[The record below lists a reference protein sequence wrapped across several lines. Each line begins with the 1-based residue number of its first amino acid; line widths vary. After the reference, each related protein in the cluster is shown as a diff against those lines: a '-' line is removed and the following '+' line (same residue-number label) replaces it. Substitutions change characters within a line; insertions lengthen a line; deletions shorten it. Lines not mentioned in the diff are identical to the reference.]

1 MRESGGPVGAY
12 WVNSGPMTQA
22 AERSELSLAGWGPP
36 PSTPD
41 LSTAARKWLRREIGW
56 SPRSTP
62 AENLASVT
70 TVATRLPDSTS
81 AALIEIVGDENVR
94 TDGPS
99 RLRRGAGRSY
109 LDLIR
114 RRGGDVSGLPDAVVL
129 PGSHDEALAVL
140 AACADD
146 DIAIVPFG
154 GGTSVV
160 GGLAGGA
167 GGHAAVIALDVARLN
182 TIDSID
188 AKSLLVKTGPGVR
201 APEFEARMARY
212 GLTLGHFPQSYEF
225 ATLGGYAATR
235 SAGQAS
241 TGYGRFDELVAGARL
256 ATPAGTWDVG
266 RPPASAAGPDL
277 LGLALGSEGTFGVFT
292 ELTMRVRPAPEA
304 KHYEGWSFRSLPRG
318 LEGLRQLA
326 RAGLL
331 PDIVR
336 LSDPDETKANLVLAG
351 GSKASALQG
360 ILRARGHGGGC
371 LVILGWEGDSDV
383 IGVRRRAAS
392 TMLRRCEAIRVG
404 RSVGQSW
411 VAHRYSGPYVRDALL
426 DQGLLVETL
435 ETAATWSDL
444 PEIYENVRAAL
455 TESLSTEDKKP
466 LVMCHVSHVYS
477 TGASLYF
484 TVIADRD
491 EVRPLQQW
499 LLAKRAATDAL
510 VSNGGVL
517 THHHAVGIDHA
528 PWFSKEIGDLGVD
541 VLRAVKDRLDP
552 TGICNPCVLF
562 GSP

>member
-1 MRESGGPVGAY
+1 
-12 WVNSGPMTQA
+12 MTA
-22 AERSELSLAGWGPP
+22 ADERAELSLTGWGHADSAHQLP
-36 PSTPD
+36 
-41 LSTAARKWLRREIGW
+41 TAAQKWLRREIGW
-56 SPRSTP
+56 IPRSTSP
-62 AENLASVT
+62 EALASVT
-70 TVATRLPDSTS
+70 TPATRLPDPSS
-81 AALIEIVGDENVR
+81 AALIELVGSDHVR

-99 RLRRGAGRSY
+99 RLRRGSGRSY

-129 PGSHDEALAVL
+129 PRSHDEVLAVL
-140 AACADD
+140 ARCVDD
-146 DIAIVPFG
+146 GLAVVPFG

-167 GGHAAVIALDVARLN
+167 GEHRAVVAVDVTRLN

-188 AKSLLVKTGPGVR
+188 AKSLLVTAGPGLR

-241 TGYGRFDELVAGARL
+241 TGYGRFDELVAAARL
-256 ATPAGTWDVG
+256 ATPVGSWQVG

-277 LGLALGSEGTFGVFT
+277 LGLVLGSEGVFGVIT
-292 ELTMRVRPAPEA
+292 ELTLRVRPAPEA
-304 KHYEGWSFRSLPRG
+304 KRYEGWSFRSLPRA

-336 LSDPDETKANLVLAG
+336 LSDSDETRANLVMAAS
-351 GSKASALQG
+351 SKAVALQG
-360 ILRARGHGGGC
+360 LLRARGHGTGC
-371 LVILGWEGDSDV
+371 LLIVGWEGDRDT

-392 TMLRRCEAIRVG
+392 SLLRRCEAVRLG

-411 VAHRYSGPYVRDALL
+411 LSNRYAGPYVRDVLL
-426 DQGLLVETL
+426 DVGLLVETV
-435 ETAATWSDL
+435 ETAASWSDL
-444 PEIYENVRAAL
+444 SDVYEATRKAL
-455 TESLSTEDKKP
+455 TESLSTPDKKP
-466 LVMCHVSHVYS
+466 LVMCHVSHVYP

-484 TVIADRD
+484 TVVADRD
-491 EVRPLQQW
+491 DDRPLQQW
-499 LLAKRAATDAL
+499 LLAKRAATNAL
-510 VSNGGVL
+510 LSEGGVL

-528 PWFSKEIGDLGVD
+528 PWLSQEIGDLGVA
-541 VLRAVKDRLDP
+541 VLHAVKDRLDP
-552 TGICNPCVLF
+552 TGICNPGVLF
-562 GSP
+562 GRP

>member
-1 MRESGGPVGAY
+1 MS
-12 WVNSGPMTQA
+12 QA
-22 AERSELSLAGWGPP
+22 TERAELSLTGWGPATGP
-36 PSTPD
+36 HELPA
-41 LSTAARKWLRREIGW
+41 AARKWLRREIGW
-56 SPRSTP
+56 TPRSTP
-62 AENLASVT
+62 AEELAAVT
-70 TVATRLPDSTS
+70 TGATMLPDSTS
-81 AALIEIVGDENVR
+81 AGLIEIVGDEHVR

-129 PGSHDEALAVL
+129 PGSHDEVL
-140 AACADD
+140 AILTRCVKD
-146 DIAIVPFG
+146 DIAVVPFG

-167 GGHAAVIALDVARLN
+167 GGHRAVIALDVARLN
-182 TIDSID
+182 AIDSID
-188 AKSLLVKTGPGVR
+188 AKSLLVKAGPGLR

-235 SAGQAS
+235 SSGQAS
-241 TGYGRFDELVAGARL
+241 SGYGRFDELVEAARL
-256 ATPAGTWDVG
+256 ATPVGTWEVG
-266 RPPASAAGPDL
+266 RSPASAAGPDL
-277 LGLALGSEGTFGVFT
+277 LGLVLGSEGTFGVIT
-292 ELTMRVRPAPEA
+292 DLTLRVRPAPEA
-304 KHYEGWSFRSLPRG
+304 KQYEGWSFRSLPRA

-326 RAGLL
+326 RAEML
-331 PDIVR
+331 PDVAR
-336 LSDPDETKANLVLAG
+336 LSDPNETRANLVLAG
-351 GSKASALQG
+351 SSKASALQG

-371 LVILGWEGDSDV
+371 LLILGWEGEADV

-392 TMLRRCEAIRVG
+392 SMLRRCEAIRLG

-411 VAHRYSGPYVRDALL
+411 VSNRYSGPYIRDALL
-426 DQGLLVETL
+426 DVGLLVETL

-444 PEIYENVRAAL
+444 PDVYEATGAAL
-455 TESLSTEDKKP
+455 TESLSTEDKRP
-466 LVMCHVSHVYS
+466 LVMCHVSHVYP

-484 TVIADRD
+484 TVIADRND
-491 EVRPLQQW
+491 DRPLQQW

-510 VSNGGVL
+510 LSRGGVL

-528 PWFSKEIGDLGVD
+528 PWFSREVGDLGVA
-541 VLRAVKDRLDP
+541 VLHAVKDRLDP
-552 TGICNPCVLF
+552 TGICNPCILF